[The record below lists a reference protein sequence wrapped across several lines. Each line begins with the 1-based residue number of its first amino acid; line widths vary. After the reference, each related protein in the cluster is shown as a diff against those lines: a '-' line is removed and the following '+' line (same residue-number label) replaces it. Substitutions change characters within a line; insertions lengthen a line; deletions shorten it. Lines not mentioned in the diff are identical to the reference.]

1 MNGGPD
7 TITSDEVAR
16 AVRAQ
21 LGDGAAVTSWRVA
34 ELGRGRGDATTSLG
48 VARVGGT
55 AQLGGV
61 SAAWS
66 QIRKVYVPPAD
77 VAGIDMGRTVG
88 HWNYWRREPELL
100 ASGLLRGLP
109 PGVGAPAA
117 YLVTGNEDAVTVWM
131 EDLGDLAA
139 PTWTRRDLDRVA
151 YGLGRLGGGFAGRA
165 PYAPWLG
172 TDLLGQWVRD
182 LPDMAAPLLGLDSP
196 GWNHP
201 IARGVF
207 PSGAASPVAQLL
219 GQAAGRLPA
228 LAVEPVTFCH
238 RDTGLDNILLRRD
251 SDKIVL
257 IDWALAGSG
266 PLGEDLGVLF
276 ASAARQA
283 ATDPIALCRSLL
295 EPYLTGLRSVQDAPA
310 DATAVWRAAITT
322 AALREGIFAAF
333 HISRAIEEPAAG
345 TSLLAGLAQD
355 AAVIEALAAAAR
367 TEPEPRPGPTLP

>member
-117 YLVTGNEDAVTVWM
+117 YLVTGSEDAVTVWM

-165 PYAPWLG
+165 PHAPWLG

-207 PSGAASPVAQLL
+207 PSGTASPVAQLL
-219 GQAAGRLPA
+219 GQAAGRLPT

-333 HISRAIEEPAAG
+333 HISRAIEEPTAG

-355 AAVIEALAAAAR
+355 APVVEALAAAACA
-367 TEPEPRPGPTLP
+367 EPEPRPGPTLP